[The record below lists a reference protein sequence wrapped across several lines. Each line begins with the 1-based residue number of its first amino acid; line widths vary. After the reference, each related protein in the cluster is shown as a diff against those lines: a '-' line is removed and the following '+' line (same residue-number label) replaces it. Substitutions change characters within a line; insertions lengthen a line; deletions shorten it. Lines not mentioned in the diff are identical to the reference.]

1 MNQTID
7 TIAGWT
13 FETMGR
19 VALSSW
25 QTYRLL
31 FAPVLSESVRE
42 RVSRSRAAAAF
53 WRARRTVPAYRAF
66 LDDNG
71 GSERSYSRFE
81 DIPIMDKDTYI
92 RRHPLEATCRGGRL
106 PRTGAVLDE
115 SSGSSGTATTWVRG
129 NTERSATRR
138 LIQYSARAT
147 FGEESFVLL
156 NAFALGPWAT
166 GMNVSMSLVER
177 CLLKSIGPDVGKIAA
192 TLEALGPS
200 YKYIITGYPPF
211 LKVLCDSAQIDWSAY
226 EVCAVVGGEG
236 MSEPLRRALNR
247 CFRKTISSFGAS
259 DLEINMAVETD
270 FTIAVRQAVA
280 ANPALG
286 DDLFGSRES
295 LPMVFQYDPLNYL
308 LESDP
313 DRNLLCTINRLSN
326 VSPRIRYNIHDRG
339 VVRTRSCVERV
350 MKDHGVEPPITRP
363 KVMLP
368 LLFHWGRQE
377 HAVAFYGC
385 KVTPEDLQHA
395 VLRIPEL
402 AEDTTELAL
411 HPFEDEAANRRLE
424 IWIET
429 RPGSTLRVSEVLQAD
444 LLRAFAEVNQDF
456 RESIKMVPVDR
467 APTLR
472 IYEHG
477 ASPMSQQDPRIKK
490 SYIL

>member
-1 MNQTID
+1 
-7 TIAGWT
+7 
-13 FETMGR
+13 
-19 VALSSW
+19 
-25 QTYRLL
+25 
-31 FAPVLSESVRE
+31 
-42 RVSRSRAAAAF
+42 
-53 WRARRTVPAYRAF
+53 
-66 LDDNG
+66 
-71 GSERSYSRFE
+71 
-81 DIPIMDKDTYI
+81 
-92 RRHPLEATCRGGRL
+92 
-106 PRTGAVLDE
+106 
-115 SSGSSGTATTWVRG
+115 
-129 NTERSATRR
+129 
-138 LIQYSARAT
+138 
-147 FGEESFVLL
+147 
-156 NAFALGPWAT
+156 
-166 GMNVSMSLVER
+166 
-177 CLLKSIGPDVGKIAA
+177 
-192 TLEALGPS
+192 
-200 YKYIITGYPPF
+200 
-211 LKVLCDSAQIDWSAY
+211 
-226 EVCAVVGGEG
+226 
-236 MSEPLRRALNR
+236 
-247 CFRKTISSFGAS
+247 
-259 DLEINMAVETD
+259 
-270 FTIAVRQAVA
+270 
-280 ANPALG
+280 
-286 DDLFGSRES
+286 
-295 LPMVFQYDPLNYL
+295 
-308 LESDP
+308 
-313 DRNLLCTINRLSN
+313 
-326 VSPRIRYNIHDRG
+326 
-339 VVRTRSCVERV
+339 